1 MSAVRP
7 GLGRGLG
14 SPYGEKIL
22 TLSSGVF
29 FSTFLSP
36 SGFPRMGNADKLSLL
51 SDGSP
56 QPLTFLF
63 QGLLSPNL
71 ACPVAFHPW
80 GHNSPSP
87 PPSQWM
93 EVGVTHHSGVCLPLV
108 WQTLAPLPSWPLGT
122 GQGTSI
128 RELLSRK
135 PTLPWLSSQSRE
147 LQKRISG
154 LEGALE
160 EVSSQPPAYCTDLL

>member
-1 MSAVRP
+1 
-7 GLGRGLG
+7 
-14 SPYGEKIL
+14 
-22 TLSSGVF
+22 
-29 FSTFLSP
+29 
-36 SGFPRMGNADKLSLL
+36 MGNADKLSLL
-51 SDGSP
+51 LDGSP

-71 ACPVAFHPW
+71 ACPGATTEPQPSSIHRTEVA
-80 GHNSPSP
+80 
-87 PPSQWM
+87 
-93 EVGVTHHSGVCLPLV
+93 VTHHPGVCLALV

-122 GQGTSI
+122 GEGTSI
-128 RELLSRK
+128 RELLSQK